1 MPNHTSAYQDRI
13 IEKAAGD
20 GDRINEAI
28 GRFQSEMDL
37 IDHTGTISELLVA
50 INELDKKISDRDETI
65 AALEQQIRD
74 LEANK

>member
-1 MPNHTSAYQDRI
+1 MPNHTSAHQDFI
-13 IEKAAGD
+13 INKAAGYSD
-20 GDRINEAI
+20 SINEAV
-28 GRFQSEMDL
+28 GRFQSELDH
-37 IDHTGTISELLVA
+37 IDAAGTISELLVA